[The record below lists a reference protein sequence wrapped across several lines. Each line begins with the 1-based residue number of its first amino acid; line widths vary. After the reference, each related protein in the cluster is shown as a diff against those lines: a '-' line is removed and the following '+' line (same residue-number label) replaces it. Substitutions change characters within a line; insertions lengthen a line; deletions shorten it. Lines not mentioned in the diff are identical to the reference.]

1 MAERVRLHLM
11 DSGVRVCA
19 ESGLNVRFTARIQ
32 RSDAPS
38 AKPEELLRRVRE
50 ALEAQATER
59 GYEETAAE
67 SVEVKDPVDDTRVL
81 DVWHEV
87 TYSKAVDG
95 VDPAVEEVSWA
106 LSLDKYVRP

>member
-1 MAERVRLHLM
+1 M

-19 ESGLNVRFTARIQ
+19 DSGFRVQFTARIQ

-38 AKPEELLRRVRE
+38 AQPEDLFRRVRE
-50 ALEAQATER
+50 ALESQATAR
-59 GYEETAAE
+59 GYEETVAE
-67 SVEVKDPVDDTRVL
+67 VVEVKDPVDDARIL

-106 LSLDKYVRP
+106 LGLDKYVRP